1 MKTRLT
7 AILLI
12 TISISAVAVGADPDS
27 TTQAAIERGLTV
39 LERGAGAYPGNQSC
53 FSCHHQTLPM
63 LAMTTA
69 RDAGLK
75 FNRELFDGQLKFTRK
90 SFDERKA
97 RLSKGEHVG
106 GRAATVSFGLWTLS
120 IAEDSPD
127 DLAAAMT
134 AYLLS
139 IQQPDGRW
147 KPPSNRPPL
156 EVSSVSCT
164 VLSAM
169 GIKRFAS
176 QDQQEQVAA
185 AITRAKA
192 WLATVPLEDQE
203 DLNFALWGEV
213 FFGGPETRVEELQ
226 NRVLAAR
233 NVDGGWSQLPT
244 MNSDAYATGQT
255 LYILAETGLAVSEA
269 PFREAVCYL
278 LETQQDDGSW
288 HVVTRSKPVQPW
300 FDNGDPH
307 EKDQF
312 ISIAATGWATSA
324 LAKSIVLAQAPSK
337 KPPSQKQSRP

>member
-1 MKTRLT
+1 MKSLVAMTAFLT
-7 AILLI
+7 IWI
-12 TISISAVAVGADPDS
+12 CAVAIGAEPCS
-27 TTQAAIERGLTV
+27 ATQAAIERGLLV

-75 FNRELFDGQLKFTRK
+75 FNRELFDAQVKFTRK

-106 GRAATVSFGLWTLS
+106 GRAATVSFGLWMLS
-120 IAEDSPD
+120 LADESPD
-127 DLAAAMT
+127 DLGAAMT

-139 IQQPDGRW
+139 VQQSDGRW

-164 VLSAM
+164 VLSAIGM
-169 GIKRFAS
+169 KRLAS

-185 AITRAKA
+185 SITLAKA
-192 WLATVPLEDQE
+192 WLATAPLEDQE

-213 FFGGPETRVEELQ
+213 LLGGFEARMERL
-226 NRVLAAR
+226 RDRILAAR
-233 NVDGGWSQLPT
+233 NVDGGWSQLRT

-255 LYILAETGLAVSEA
+255 LYVLAEAGFPVSEA
-269 PFREAVCYL
+269 SFREGVCYL

-312 ISIAATGWATSA
+312 ISIAATGWATAA
-324 LAKSIVLAQAPSK
+324 LAKSITIKSAVTSPQDG
-337 KPPSQKQSRP
+337 QKH